1 MSTQNA
7 TCLHGYT
14 CMKTGDLAL
23 VENSPDRKIDGREID
38 ETGQISEPPR
48 N

>member
-38 ETGQISEPPR
+38 EISELPR